1 MPPITRNIIE
11 QTILEKPKVRE
22 SNFELLRLFSQFCI
36 VLYHLFLL
44 FVYPGSN
51 YNPVFKSIQIP
62 LHIGVI
68 IFVLLSGY
76 FTIKPSSKRLIKV
89 LSIFF
94 VYSLS
99 EIVYNLLLADNK
111 HEIVSSLLFFS
122 HTHFWFIRTY
132 IYLFLISPLLNKFI
146 ESTTNR
152 QFLYLLIVFAFIS
165 IYIGTIGSDNTL
177 SDGKNLTNFIFL
189 YLCGNAIRQFKS
201 KLSFSMCS
209 LLISCVLLNAFLF
222 FGHNLFHH
230 NLLGKLIW
238 SLSFPYSSPI
248 LLLNS
253 VVFFLIFSKLR
264 FQSHLVNSMA
274 KSSLAIYLIHA
285 NRPYAIGLVET
296 CSMWIYNHTSNCVT
310 LLLELII
317 LTVVVLLT
325 CICIDKL
332 LTPVW
337 HLFEKLGDMAYS
349 KLDF

>member
-1 MPPITRNIIE
+1 MPPITRKIIE
-11 QTILEKPKVRE
+11 QTILEKPTVRE

-36 VLYHLFLL
+36 VLYHIFLL
-44 FVYPGSN
+44 FIYPGSN
-51 YNPVFKSIQIP
+51 YNPIYKSIQIP
-62 LHIGVI
+62 LHVGVI

-99 EIVYNLLLADNK
+99 EVVYNLLHADNK

-132 IYLFLISPLLNKFI
+132 IYLFLISPLLNKYI

-152 QFLYLLIVFAFIS
+152 QFLYLLLAFAFIS
-165 IYIGTIGSDNTL
+165 IYIGTIGGDNTL
-177 SDGKNLTNFIFL
+177 SDGKNLSNFIFL
-189 YLCGNAIRQFKS
+189 YLCGNAIRRFRS

-209 LLISCVLLNAFLF
+209 LLISCVLLNAVLF
-222 FGHNLFHH
+222 FGYHLFHH

-238 SLSFPYSSPI
+238 NLSFPYSSPI

-253 VVFFLIFSKLR
+253 VLILLIFSKLR
-264 FQSHLVNSMA
+264 LQSQLINNMA

-285 NRPYAIGLVET
+285 NRPYAIGLVGT
-296 CSMWIYNHTSNCVT
+296 ASMWIYNHTSNCIT
-310 LLLELII
+310 LLLGLII
-317 LTVVVLLT
+317 LTVIVLLT

-332 LTPVW
+332 LTPIW
-337 HLFEKLGDMAYS
+337 HLSEKLGDTVYS
-349 KLDF
+349 KFGF